1 MNEILYLMLVA
12 FCSVVALFVIAK
24 LLGKRQ
30 ISQLEFVDYIIGISI
45 GSISAEMA
53 TDIGDKPMYY
63 YLIALAIYFL
73 FDVIINLLGRTSPF
87 LKHFLKGRP
96 LVIIYDGKIN
106 YANLNRSKLSINDVI
121 SMAREQGYF
130 DISKIKYAV
139 FENSGK
145 LSIMP
150 VEQQQ
155 FFVAQDFDLK
165 KPSQLPFYVVTD
177 GRISF
182 STLNELQKDKTWL
195 LNKLNIKEKELKNI
209 ILAIYDNQTD
219 QIAVHTKQ

>member
-155 FFVAQDFDLK
+155 PLVAQDFDLK
-165 KPSQLPFYVVTD
+165 KPSQLPY
-177 GRISF
+177 
-182 STLNELQKDKTWL
+182 
-195 LNKLNIKEKELKNI
+195 
-209 ILAIYDNQTD
+209 
-219 QIAVHTKQ
+219 H